1 MIIDTVNTT
10 GIRLTGAPGDHIR
23 QFRVYIENGTVQF
36 WVELSDGKEFFQYLS
51 PVEAMALSKALD
63 RLAVE
68 ALRAGAE

>member
-1 MIIDTVNTT
+1 MIIQTVNST
-10 GIRLTGAPGDHIR
+10 GIRMTGAPNEKLHQIR
-23 QFRVYIENGTVQF
+23 AYVEHSNVQF
-36 WVELSDGKEFFQYLS
+36 WVELSDGTEVFQYLT

>member
-1 MIIDTVNTT
+1 MIIDKVNTT
-10 GIRLTGAPGDHIR
+10 GISLTGAPGDHIR
-23 QFRVYIENGTVQF
+23 QFRVYVESGTVQF
-36 WVELSDGKEFFQYLS
+36 WVELSDGKEVFQYLT